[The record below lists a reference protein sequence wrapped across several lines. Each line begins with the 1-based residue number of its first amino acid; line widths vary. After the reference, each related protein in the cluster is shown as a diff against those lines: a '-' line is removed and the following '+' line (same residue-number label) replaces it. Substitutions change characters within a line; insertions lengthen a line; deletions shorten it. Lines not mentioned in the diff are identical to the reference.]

1 MQTMSSAVEQ
11 PLPPMGQP
19 NAAMTVVAVAALAAV
34 VAVAA
39 SATAADASCCCCRGK
54 TAVNHSAEL

>member
-1 MQTMSSAVEQ
+1 MQCMQTMSSAVEQ

-19 NAAMTVVAVAALAAV
+19 NAAMTAVAVATLAAV

-39 SATAADASCCCCRGK
+39 SATAHCC
-54 TAVNHSAEL
+54 